1 MQLQCVCAVCF
12 IQMSASNNPAR
23 PRLCDRLSRP
33 SKEREALRRERE
45 REREREIERDGEVEK
60 RKEGMGDKTGKK
72 KRRKECVGLFCPRKY
87 QCN

>member
-12 IQMSASNNPAR
+12 VLMAASNIPAS
-23 PRLCDRLSRP
+23 PSLCYRLSLQ

-72 KRRKECVGLFCPRKY
+72 KRRKKCVGLFCPRKY